1 MKTLATVAIALMM
14 MPLTVSAAKA
24 KKKQI
29 VKKVSAIEVVG
40 KMNDEYQASHSPEV
54 GTGSEE
60 AAYFSAN
67 MEAYRLTG
75 NARYLEYCDKWA
87 RHKQW
92 KGAME
97 AYLDLYETNQES
109 Y

>member
-40 KMNDEYQASHSPEV
+40 KECHASRRSRWSP
-54 GTGSEE
+54 
-60 AAYFSAN
+60 
-67 MEAYRLTG
+67 
-75 NARYLEYCDKWA
+75 
-87 RHKQW
+87 
-92 KGAME
+92 
-97 AYLDLYETNQES
+97 
-109 Y
+109 